1 MRSDSYSRYLR
12 SDMYKDFL
20 NGSKK
25 KVVSYFRSTA
35 FVALPKQS
43 INKWLTHT
51 HADKHTHSDT
61 QSHTSHS
68 KMWFSSVQYDPSITK
83 RTTISIS
90 SPELHVT
97 MIVPHRRWTLFGSF
111 DIFLFYDF
119 CKKKKKHNKKTKTK
133 ESLLQS
139 FLRTILQRL
148 TKNRL
153 KCNTHVIP

>member
-119 CKKKKKHNKKTKTK
+119 CKKKKNITKKQKQK
-133 ESLLQS
+133 KASSNPFCAL
-139 FLRTILQRL
+139 F
-148 TKNRL
+148 
-153 KCNTHVIP
+153 CNVWRKIGWNAIPT